1 MTARV
6 PRNDYGVLVPPCAGS
21 WRPAKTVSVV
31 IPARDCQPKL
41 DLTLAAL
48 AAQDYPAHL
57 MEVIVVNDGG
67 PLSVPPGVRL
77 VPNEGWGIAWAVR
90 TGFGH
95 ATGEVVLRLDADV
108 VPSRG
113 HVGAHMRWHHA
124 ADYLVVLGSLRFTAS
139 ESGLPPVPELAQA
152 VREGREGTLFEEC
165 EGHAWWHKLVDEHDG
180 LRKAPSPVLHR
191 LHVGASVSQHHALW
205 TQAGG
210 IDTSLVLAEDTD
222 LGYRLTQAGAVFVP
236 ELDAPAWHLGRSTLM
251 RRQPE
256 VKRYNAPFVADRIP
270 YRRFLRTE
278 GGRQWLVPYID
289 VVIDTRGASYEN
301 VRGTADAALVST
313 LPDVRVTLVGD
324 WRELHDGRRSAFDD
338 PRLDARLIKGGYEND
353 GRVRLVED
361 PGPTSAPAPFRLV
374 CPPGW
379 TVAAETLATLVQKA
393 DTTDLGLLHIV
404 LTETH
409 EGIVTARL
417 ERTTAVARAHHV
429 IKDGEEFDDVVHE
442 LYGSE
447 WLDGEELGFG
457 VVDTRVKPPI
467 VSRNTEAAHWRA
479 LAIDRKIA
487 AGRLEKQVHALERQ
501 VAALEKKAAKSTADT
516 ARWRAKAE
524 NWRVQTVRLQRSGE
538 RTVFKRALRKA
549 RRLLG

>member
-6 PRNDYGVLVPPCAGS
+6 PHNDYGVLVPPCPGS
-21 WRPAKTVSVV
+21 LPGKTVTVV
-31 IPARDCQPKL
+31 IPVRDDQRKL

-48 AAQDYPAHL
+48 AQQDYPSHL

-67 PLSVPPGVRL
+67 PLDLPSWVREI
-77 VPNEGWGIAWAVR
+77 PNEGWGIAWAIQ
-90 TGFGH
+90 TGFAH

-108 VPSRG
+108 VPPRG
-113 HVGAHMRWHHA
+113 HVSAHMRWHHA
-124 ADYLVVLGSLRFTAS
+124 ADYLVVLGSLKFTPSA
-139 ESGLPPVPELAQA
+139 LPSPGVLGEA
-152 VREGREGTLFEEC
+152 VRDGREHLLFDEC
-165 EGHAWWHKLVDEHDG
+165 EGHTWWHKLVDEHDG
-180 LRKAPSPVLHR
+180 LRTAPSPLMHR
-191 LHVGASVSQHHALW
+191 VHVGASVSQHHDLW
-205 TQAGG
+205 TRAGG
-210 IDTSLVLAEDTD
+210 MDTSLVLAEDTD
-222 LGYRLTQAGAVFVP
+222 LGYRLTQVGAVFVP
-236 ELDAPAWHLGRSTLM
+236 ELEAPAWHLGQSTLM
-251 RRQPE
+251 RRQTE

-278 GGRQWLVPYID
+278 GGRQWLVPYVD
-289 VVIDTRGASYEN
+289 VVIDTRGSSYEI
-301 VRGTADAALVST
+301 VRGGVDAALVST

-324 WRELHDGRRSAFDD
+324 WPTLGGGRRSPFDD
-338 PRLDARLIKGGYEND
+338 PRLDDRLIKGAYEND
-353 GRVRLVED
+353 GRVRLVD
-361 PGPTSAPAPFRLV
+361 DAGPTSAPAPFRLV

-379 TVAAETLATLVQKA
+379 TVAAETLDTLIAKA
-393 DTTDLGLLHIV
+393 DKTDLGLLHIA

-417 ERTTAVARAHHV
+417 ERTAAIARALHV

-447 WLDGEELGFG
+447 WLDGEEHGFAR
-457 VVDTRVKPPI
+457 VDTSVKPFI

-479 LAIDRKIA
+479 LAIERKVA

-501 VAALEKKAAKSTADT
+501 VGVLEKKAAKGTADS

-524 NWRVQTVRLQRSGE
+524 SWRVQTVQLQRRGE

>member
-6 PRNDYGVLVPPCAGS
+6 PRNDYGVLVPPCPDYVPG
-21 WRPAKTVSVV
+21 KTVSVV
-31 IPARDCQPKL
+31 IPARDCQRKL

-48 AAQDYPAHL
+48 AEQDYPAHL
-57 MEVIVVNDGG
+57 TEVIVVNDGG
-67 PLSVPPGVRL
+67 PLDLPSWVRE
-77 VPNEGWGIAWAVR
+77 VPNEGWGIAWAIR

-108 VPSRG
+108 VPTRG

-124 ADYLVVLGSLRFTAS
+124 ADYLVVLGSLKFTAS
-139 ESGLPPVPELAQA
+139 ASVLPSPEDLAEA
-152 VREGREGTLFEEC
+152 VRAGRESELLDEC
-165 EGHAWWHKLVDEHDG
+165 EGHTWWDKLLDEYDG
-180 LRKAPSPVLHR
+180 LTTAPSPIMHR
-191 LHVGASVSQHHALW
+191 MHVGASVSQHHDLW
-205 TQAGG
+205 NQAGG

-236 ELDAPAWHLGRSTLM
+236 ELEAPAWHLGRSTLM
-251 RRQPE
+251 RRQTE

-278 GGRQWLVPYID
+278 GGRQWLVPYVD
-289 VVIDTRGASYEN
+289 VVIDTRGASFED
-301 VRGTADAALVST
+301 VHGGADAALVST
-313 LPDVRVTLVGD
+313 LPDVRVTLLGD
-324 WRELHDGRRSAFDD
+324 WPTLSDGRRSPFDD
-338 PRLDARLIKGGYEND
+338 PRLDERLIKGAYEHD

-361 PGPTSAPAPFRLV
+361 GGPTSAPAPFRLV

-379 TVAAETLATLVQKA
+379 TVAAETVAHLIEKA
-393 DTTDLGLLHIV
+393 DKTDLGLLHIA

-417 ERTTAVARAHHV
+417 ERTCAIARALRV
-429 IKDGEEFDDVVHE
+429 VKDGEEFDDVVHE

-447 WLDGEELGFG
+447 WLDGEELGFAR
-457 VVDTRVKPPI
+457 VDSSVKPPI

-501 VAALEKKAAKSTADT
+501 VGVLEKKAAKGTADS

-524 NWRVQTVRLQRSGE
+524 SWRVQTVKLQRQGE